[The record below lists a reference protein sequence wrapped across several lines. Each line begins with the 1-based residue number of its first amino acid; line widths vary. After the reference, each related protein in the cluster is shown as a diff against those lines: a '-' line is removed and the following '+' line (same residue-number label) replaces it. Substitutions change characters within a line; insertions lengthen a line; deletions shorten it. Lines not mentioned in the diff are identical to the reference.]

1 MSSALMTLLGVVG
14 GMMATAQVSLP
25 ADSPVW
31 IQMTLAAV
39 STALS
44 VYLGKTNKGTK

>member
-14 GMMATAQVSLP
+14 GMLATAQVSLP

-31 IQMTLAAV
+31 LQMAIAAMSATV
-39 STALS
+39 S
-44 VYLGKTNKGTK
+44 VYLGKTNKGTR